1 MAKSSQSEEAAKLVN
16 DLIAKH
22 PVVIFGR
29 PTCPACKYT
38 KSIIDSTC
46 NDVLSDDQLKVV
58 DKDSLG
64 SLQPHVTTYLNRLTG
79 QNYIP
84 NVFVGGKT
92 VGYKDVVAAY
102 KAGKLRQMVTDAK
115 SNRAYVPAS

>member
-1 MAKSSQSEEAAKLVN
+1 MAKSTLSEEAAKLVN

-38 KSIIDSTC
+38 KSIIDSSC
-46 NDVLSDDQLKVV
+46 NDILSDDQLKVV
-58 DKDSLG
+58 NKDSLG
-64 SLQPHVTTYLNRLTG
+64 SLQPHVTTYLNRITG

-84 NVFVGGKT
+84 NVFIGGKT
-92 VGYKDVVAAY
+92 VGYKDAVAAY
-102 KAGKLRQMVTDAK
+102 KAGKLRQMVTEAK
-115 SNRAYVPAS
+115 TNMVHIQAA